1 MKLLVTCPCG
11 HQMTAGDD
19 LVGSYGQCPACGE
32 QLLFPIEI
40 AEMNTAEPSGGP
52 PSHSGPKTRSGD
64 PARTADLDAIS
75 SGGSPG
81 RDRKPVNNDRGAAL
95 FVYSVWGLALA
106 FALGLVAH
114 FGHNAPFNDDFAIIP
129 WWTGERPITLSWLWE
144 PHNEHRIA
152 LPKLVLL
159 ALASISGGDF
169 RAGMYFNVLA
179 LGGLALALVVV
190 AKKLRGRL
198 KFTDAVLPMACLH
211 WGHYDNFLWCFQVG
225 FVVPVV
231 LTGSLLLI
239 IVTSKSPFPTVRAF
253 LAGVCLVL
261 LGFCGAPGIAFVP
274 GMACWLGYCGLHT
287 WREGSA
293 RGKRNGIAML
303 AFTGTALLVVGL
315 YFVQLKTVSHPQV
328 GLWAQLRVSSEVLS
342 LMCGLMAE
350 GSWPYLAVGL
360 VALSLFS
367 AAFLVR
373 EWFYSP
379 GNRVRTLGLFFFL
392 GSMAVLALGIAW
404 GRAWMEQWF
413 GPRLVGFAPRYVT
426 LAAPLLVCLYYVWQ
440 VLPCF
445 YADVIHM
452 VLFMTLCAGLPVD
465 VQRAYAYAHVRHQ
478 ALSAFEKDL
487 AAGTP
492 SRELAKRYNG
502 LFLVFPLR
510 PPEFLEKYLYRL
522 HQAGIRPWKD
532 MRVSEPPPLAVPDW

>member
-1 MKLLVTCPCG
+1 
-11 HQMTAGDD
+11 
-19 LVGSYGQCPACGE
+19 
-32 QLLFPIEI
+32 
-40 AEMNTAEPSGGP
+40 
-52 PSHSGPKTRSGD
+52 
-64 PARTADLDAIS
+64 
-75 SGGSPG
+75 
-81 RDRKPVNNDRGAAL
+81 
-95 FVYSVWGLALA
+95 
-106 FALGLVAH
+106 
-114 FGHNAPFNDDFAIIP
+114 
-129 WWTGERPITLSWLWE
+129 
-144 PHNEHRIA
+144 
-152 LPKLVLL
+152 
-159 ALASISGGDF
+159 
-169 RAGMYFNVLA
+169 MYFDVLA
-179 LGGLALALVVV
+179 LGGLALALIVV
-190 AKKLRGRL
+190 AKKLRGGL
-198 KFTDAVLPMACLH
+198 KFTDAALPLACLH
-211 WGHYDNFLWCFQVG
+211 WGHYDNFLMCLQVL
-225 FVVPVV
+225 FVAPVV
-231 LTGSLLLI
+231 LTCSLLLI
-239 IVTSKSPFPTVRAF
+239 IVTSKSPFPTVRAY

-303 AFTGTALLVVGL
+303 VFTGTALLVVGL

-342 LMCGLMAE
+342 LTCGLLAE

-360 VALSLFS
+360 VTLSLFS
-367 AAFLVR
+367 AAYLVR
-373 EWFYSP
+373 EWFCSP
-379 GNRVRTLGLFFFL
+379 ANQVRTLGLFLFL
-392 GSMAVLALGIAW
+392 GSMAVLVLGIAW

-426 LAAPLLVCLYYVWQ
+426 LVAPLLVCLYYVWQ

-445 YADVIHM
+445 YADLIHM

-478 ALSAFEKDL
+478 VLSAFEKDL
-487 AAGTP
+487 AAGMP

-532 MRVSEPPPLAVPDW
+532 MRVSDPPPLDVPDW